1 MSTPRRPYRT
11 DLSDARWA
19 LIEPMLSAWRA
30 GRVGLGISPIQ
41 HDLREIVN
49 AILYVNRTGI
59 PWEYL
64 PHDFPPYKTV
74 HGYFALWAKEGVTEA
89 IHDALRG
96 KVRQAA
102 GREAEPTAAILD
114 AQTVKTSSNVPEHSQ
129 GIDAGKKIKG
139 RKRHVAT
146 DVLGLLLVVLVT
158 AASVHDTVGGR
169 ALVEQVAHRHPQV
182 SVAWVDSGYK
192 QSVIDTGAAYGIDVQ
207 VVTKDPQQRGFV
219 PQRKRWAVER
229 TFGWL
234 MLHRR
239 LARDYETNPQRSRA
253 MIHWAMID
261 NMSRRLTHESTTS
274 WRDDPPANPDIA

>member
-1 MSTPRRPYRT
+1 MTTARRPYRT
-11 DLSDARWA
+11 DLSDARWG
-19 LIEPMLSAWRA
+19 LIEPMLSAWRTA
-30 GRVGLGISPIQ
+30 RVGLGISPIQ

-49 AILYVNRTGI
+49 AILYINRTGI

-64 PHDFPPYKTV
+64 PHDFPPFKTV
-74 HGYFALWAKEGVTEA
+74 HGYFALWEKEGLTEA

-102 GREAEPTAAILD
+102 GRDAEPTAAILD
-114 AQTVKTSSNVPEHSQ
+114 AQTVKTSSNVPEHAQ
-129 GIDAGKKIKG
+129 GIDAGKKTKG
-139 RKRHVAT
+139 TKRHVAT

-158 AASVHDTVGGR
+158 AASVHDTAGGR
-169 ALVEQVAHRHPQV
+169 VVVQQVAQYHPQV
-182 SVAWVDSGYK
+182 TVAWADSGYK
-192 QSVIDTGAAYGIDVQ
+192 QSVIDTGAAHGIDVQ

-239 LARDYETNPQRSRA
+239 LVRDYETDPKRSRA

-261 NMSRRLTHESTTS
+261 NMSRRLTGESTSS
-274 WRDDPPANPDIA
+274 WRGDLSPDMDIA

>member
-1 MSTPRRPYRT
+1 MSTPRRSYRT

-19 LIEPMLSAWRA
+19 LIEPILSAWRA
-30 GRVGLGISPIQ
+30 GRIGLGISPIQ
-41 HDLREIVN
+41 HELREIVN

-74 HGYFALWAKEGVTEA
+74 HGYFALWEKEGITEA

-96 KVRQAA
+96 KVRKAA
-102 GREAEPTAAILD
+102 GRSPEPTAAILD
-114 AQTVKTSSNVPEHSQ
+114 AQTVKTSGNVPEHSQ
-129 GIDAGKKIKG
+129 GIDAGKRIKG

-169 ALVEQVAHRHPQV
+169 ALVNQVAGQHPTV
-182 SVAWVDSGYK
+182 AVAWVDSGYK
-192 QSVIDTGAAYGIDVQ
+192 QSVIDVGAIHGIDVQ

-229 TFGWL
+229 TL
-234 MLHRR
+234 CAARR
-239 LARDYETNPQRSRA
+239 SVVSPVQPGGT
-253 MIHWAMID
+253 
-261 NMSRRLTHESTTS
+261 RREVPGS
-274 WRDDPPANPDIA
+274 AG